1 MPYNSAS
8 LIDIAEIQIMHSDGV
23 TFSEQLTYCDGSI
36 QAIFDARQCT
46 IPAATLRSPP
56 FSLAQGSPI
65 SPKIRFKNEIDYS
78 EWSLIQ
84 TPAYVMQDIPHP
96 PVNAPLRVEE
106 DTHDL

>member
-56 FSLAQGSPI
+56 FSLA
-65 SPKIRFKNEIDYS
+65 
-78 EWSLIQ
+78 
-84 TPAYVMQDIPHP
+84 
-96 PVNAPLRVEE
+96 
-106 DTHDL
+106 